1 MANPSQQIS
10 AHAWMRVTASRGKC
24 LVLARKTRQVVVAI
38 RRSDR
43 QRQVPYAMNECD
55 PTMIPSW
62 PLANRRPLDRR
73 NRRDNQVAAL
83 DEFHTCLAQER
94 GNFPG
99 ALKPP
104 LHWTLARLEVV
115 KVSTPLPNRSATWSD
130 RVAQSCS
137 TCRWPNT
144 LADEC
149 EVVLALVIQV
159 RA

>member
-1 MANPSQQIS
+1 MANPSRHIP

-24 LVLARKTRQVVVAI
+24 LVLTRKMRQEVAAI

-43 QRQVPYAMNECD
+43 QYQVPCAMNEFV
-55 PTMIPSW
+55 PATIPSW

-73 NRRDNQVAAL
+73 NKRGTQVAAL
-83 DEFHTCLAQER
+83 DECRTCPAQER

-104 LHWTLARLEVV
+104 LHWTLARMEVA
-115 KVSTPLPNRSATWSD
+115 KGSTLLPNRSATWSG

-149 EVVLALVIQV
+149 EVVLAPAIQV

>member
-1 MANPSQQIS
+1 MANPSRHIP
-10 AHAWMRVTASRGKC
+10 AHAWMCVTASRGKC
-24 LVLARKTRQVVVAI
+24 LVLARKMRQEVVAI

-43 QRQVPYAMNECD
+43 QYQAPCAMNECD
-55 PTMIPSW
+55 PATIPSW

-83 DEFHTCLAQER
+83 DEFHTCHALER

-99 ALKPP
+99 APKLP
-104 LHWTLARLEVV
+104 LHWTLARMEVA
-115 KVSTPLPNRSATWSD
+115 KGSTPLPNRSATWSG

-149 EVVLALVIQV
+149 EVVLAHVIQV
-159 RA
+159 HA